1 MLTVLTVEDIMEW
14 NRCYKNNRNEFAE
27 IYKLSEADKM
37 YVSFHL
43 LINYYF
49 FKENCTNALK
59 KLKSIEA
66 TDSFL
71 HTIEIKEW
79 LLFHEWLGKRMT
91 AFLADHNIDFEN
103 STLEIPGLKLLI
115 ELKPFMPIAAFCE
128 IFQVLY
134 WELQLHL
141 PENERIY
148 DSSLKHS
155 LCPADL
161 RVKEWLEKIAF

>member
-14 NRCYKNNRNEFAE
+14 NRCYKNNRNEFADV
-27 IYKLSEADKM
+27 YKLSEVDKM
-37 YVSFHL
+37 YGSFHL

-59 KLKSIEA
+59 KLKPITA
-66 TDSFL
+66 IDSFL
-71 HTIEIKEW
+71 QTNEIKEW

-91 AFLADHNIDFEN
+91 AFLADHDIDLEN
-103 STLEIPGLKLLI
+103 STLEIPGMQLLI
-115 ELKPFMPIAAFCE
+115 ELKPFMPIIAFCE

-141 PENERIY
+141 PENERVY
-148 DSSLKHS
+148 DNSVKHS
-155 LCPADL
+155 LRPADV
-161 RVKEWLEKIAF
+161 RVREWLGKVD

>member
-14 NRCYKNNRNEFAE
+14 NHCYKNKRNEFAE

-37 YVSFHL
+37 YGSFHS

-59 KLKSIEA
+59 KLKLITV

-71 HTIEIKEW
+71 QTIEIREW
-79 LLFHEWLGKRMT
+79 LLFHEWLGKRTT
-91 AFLADHNIDFEN
+91 AFLADHNINFEN
-103 STLEIPGLKLLI
+103 STLEITGLELLI

-134 WELQLHL
+134 WEFQLHL
-141 PENERIY
+141 PEDERVC
-148 DSSLKHS
+148 DSSHS
-155 LCPADL
+155 LRPDL
-161 RVKEWLEKIAF
+161 RVREWLDKID

>member
-14 NRCYKNNRNEFAE
+14 NRCYKNSRNEFAD
-27 IYKLSEADKM
+27 IYKLSATDKM
-37 YVSFHL
+37 YGSFHL

-49 FKENCTNALK
+49 FKENCINALK
-59 KLKSIEA
+59 KLKPIVA
-66 TDSFL
+66 TDNFL
-71 HTIEIKEW
+71 QINETKEW

-103 STLEIPGLKLLI
+103 STLEIPGLQLLI
-115 ELKPFMPIAAFCE
+115 ELIPFIPIAAFCE

-141 PENERIY
+141 PEKERVY
-148 DSSLKHS
+148 DTSVKHS
-155 LCPADL
+155 LRLPDV
-161 RVKEWLEKIAF
+161 RVKEWLEKVG